1 MKRSASGLPPRVS
14 TGWSGRRAL
23 LKETSRLSRDPGDGL
38 RSKNPF
44 ATGSAPDTVAAPM
57 LDPVTSSPEP
67 LGRSDPADGDR
78 IPLREPPA
86 EDGFCVSAMMTTR
99 VTSRE
104 ALEHRLLTY
113 ARETLAREE
122 WPAVLRAW
130 QLAKV
135 GHMRDLVAFDRDWA
149 ATARRLGFAEA
160 SRAAGRRQ
168 LNRLQGLRHERRI
181 SRYRAAIEDGR
192 ADGWHP
198 LVFGVFLAVYHLP
211 IRQGLIQ
218 YGMRSLGLLADA
230 ADGTRCIH
238 ENPRAVAL
246 DRAAS
251 ILPLLLPPLEAPGM
265 SRRPARQQS
274 PLPAPSPA

>member
-1 MKRSASGLPPRVS
+1 MKPAASGLPPRVS
-14 TGWSGRRAL
+14 TGWSGRMFL
-23 LKETSRLSRDPGDGL
+23 LTGTSQPWDSLRDGL

-44 ATGSAPDTVAAPM
+44 ATKVAPDTVAASM
-57 LDPVTSSPEP
+57 LDPITSSPEP
-67 LGRSDPADGDR
+67 LVRPEPADGAR
-78 IPLREPPA
+78 IEPPETSA
-86 EDGFCVSAMMTTR
+86 GDGFCVSVMMTTR
-99 VTSRE
+99 ATSRE

-218 YGMRSLGLLADA
+218 YGMQSLGLLADA

-251 ILPLLLPPLEAPGM
+251 ILPLLLPPLDAPGL
-265 SRRPARQQS
+265 SSRPTRQRRPLTA
-274 PLPAPSPA
+274 PAP